1 MKEDR
6 DRGMGR
12 KIEDREIKL
21 SECRE
26 SKSGESA
33 GRLVLRT

>member
-12 KIEDREIKL
+12 KIEDRESKL
-21 SECRE
+21 RDIAN
-26 SKSGESA
+26 KI
-33 GRLVLRT
+33 LKI